1 MQKELFMSKEIKLA
15 LLMAT
20 SLFMEMLDGTI
31 VTTAQPQMAAYFHTS
46 MSQISLLISS
56 YLVTTAIFIP
66 MSGWL
71 ASRFGNKRIW
81 LSAILLFTISSMGSA
96 LSPNLSV
103 LIVMRVL
110 QGFSGALMTPTARLI
125 VLEKAPT
132 NMLLKMTSYFVWPA
146 LIAPAIAPV
155 LGGMII
161 TYLSWHW
168 IFLINLPIGM
178 IAFIFG
184 QKLIQTDTNLV
195 KNPFDWVGFFEI
207 AIASTA
213 VVVGAEIVTN
223 SQILIKTLGLIMIVV
238 GLILAV
244 ITCQH
249 LLRTPEPLF
258 SLKAMGA
265 KSFRISQTSGSILWL
280 SVSALPYLLTIYL
293 QNIFHWSAI
302 VAGTYVIF
310 IFLGNIGI
318 KPFTTIIIKTF
329 TYKGA
334 LLGSFLIVLL
344 SSLAFFFI
352 DPTTPKFIIMFLAFV
367 AGVGRSLG
375 LTAFNGLILSEIIP
389 KDRNGANT
397 LNAVTSSLV
406 QGLGISLV
414 SLFIGLMSSFVSSN
428 LAYSLSF
435 IFLGLMMLYPI
446 WEISRIPKEMGSQT
460 I

>member
-1 MQKELFMSKEIKLA
+1 MSKEIKLA

-31 VTTAQPQMAAYFHTS
+31 VTTALPQMANYFHTN
-46 MSQISLLISS
+46 MSQISFLVSS

-81 LSAILLFTISSMGSA
+81 LVAILFFTISSLGSA
-96 LSPNLSV
+96 LSPNFSI
-103 LIVMRVL
+103 LILMRVV

-125 VLEKAPT
+125 VLEKTPT
-132 NMLLKMTSYFVWPA
+132 NMLLRMTGYFVWPA

-155 LGGMII
+155 VGGMII

-168 IFLINLPIGM
+168 IFLINVPIGI
-178 IAFIFG
+178 IAFILG
-184 QKLIQTDTNLV
+184 QRMIKNDTELT
-195 KNPFDWVGFFEI
+195 KSQFDWLGFGEI
-207 AIASTA
+207 AIASVA
-213 VVVGAEIVTN
+213 VVIGADLATN
-223 SQILIKTLGLIMIVV
+223 QSNLIKLVGISLIILGILLSVV
-238 GLILAV
+238 
-244 ITCQH
+244 TCYH
-249 LLRTPEPLF
+249 LLHVVNPLF
-258 SLKAMGA
+258 SLKAMQA

-302 VAGTYVIF
+302 VAGSYVIF
-310 IFLGNIGI
+310 IFLGNIAI
-318 KPFTTIIIKTF
+318 KSFTTMIIKTL

-334 LLGSFLIVLL
+334 LLSAFLTVFI
-344 SSLAFFFI
+344 SSVAFFFVT
-352 DPTTPKFIIMFLAFV
+352 PLTPKMILMLLAFLA
-367 AGVGRSLG
+367 GLGRSLG
-375 LTAFNGLILSEIIP
+375 LTAFNGLILSEIAP
-389 KDRNGANT
+389 EDRNGANT

-414 SLFIGLMSSFVSSN
+414 SLFISLLSNFVAIN

-435 IFLGLMMLYPI
+435 VMLGLLMIYPI
-446 WEISRIPKEMGSQT
+446 WEISQISKEMGKQT
-460 I
+460 V